1 MKTGLK
7 MRQIMK
13 ESNMERLTI
22 LDFTTGDV
30 DIYPI
35 EYDYE
40 PDMDELLEELGHNAN
55 NCQWM
60 FSQGDITIHNEILK

>member
-1 MKTGLK
+1 
-7 MRQIMK
+7 MK

-40 PDMDELLEELGHNAN
+40 PDMEELLEELGHNAN

-60 FSQGDITIHNEILK
+60 FGDSKVTIHNEVLKQ

>member
-13 ESNMERLTI
+13 ESNMEILTI

-40 PDMDELLEELGHNAN
+40 PDMEEILEELGHNAN
-55 NCQWM
+55 NCRWV
-60 FSQGDITIHNEILK
+60 FGDSKITIHNEVLK

>member
-1 MKTGLK
+1 
-7 MRQIMK
+7 
-13 ESNMERLTI
+13 MEHLTI

-35 EYDYE
+35 EYKCE
-40 PDMDELLEELGHNAN
+40 PDMYELLEELGHNTN

-60 FSQGDITIHNEILK
+60 FGTGNITFHTEVLSK

>member
-1 MKTGLK
+1 
-7 MRQIMK
+7 
-13 ESNMERLTI
+13 MEKLTI

-40 PDMDELLEELGHNAN
+40 PDMDELLGSLGHRAN
-55 NCQWM
+55 DCQWM
-60 FSQGDITIHNEILK
+60 FSTGNITFHNETLK

>member
-1 MKTGLK
+1 
-7 MRQIMK
+7 
-13 ESNMERLTI
+13 MEHLTI

-35 EYDYE
+35 EYEYE
-40 PDMDELLEELGHNAN
+40 PDMNELLDRLGHKIN

-60 FSQGDITIHNEILK
+60 FSTGNITFHKEVLSDENTDN